1 MNSNDNGEN
10 LKEKFKQALT
20 STFKVISDDFKST
33 AKTEK
38 NKNISK
44 FDFFDLEN
52 LNTKNDFIKARA
64 ETDSSALQKKF
75 SNK

>member
-38 NKNISK
+38 NKK
-44 FDFFDLEN
+44 Y
-52 LNTKNDFIKARA
+52 IKI
-64 ETDSSALQKKF
+64 
-75 SNK
+75 